1 MADDVILLVGLGNP
15 GQKYERHR
23 HNVGFMAA
31 DEIIR
36 RYSFSGPQSK
46 YKGELYQGDIQGQKT
61 VILKPQTYMNESGQS
76 VQAVAAFYKIKP
88 ENIIVFYDELD
99 LPPGKVKIKQ
109 GGGAGG
115 HNGIKSIDR
124 HLGKNYWRVR
134 IGIGHPGDRERVTGY
149 VLGNFSKQDE
159 KWLDQLLPIMSSE
172 AYLLTQQDMAGYM
185 NKIALQTKPKK
196 IKKPKEE

>member
-36 RYSFSGPQSK
+36 RYSFSGPQNK

-172 AYLLTQQDMAGYM
+172 ADLLTQQDMAGYM

-196 IKKPKEE
+196 IKKPND